1 MFAKAWVWLLCIF
14 LSACNKAPTLIVIHT
29 TQSWMG
35 HSDPR
40 TTSWVR
46 VERKNGKYV
55 AQNLDAEN
63 REIPDEQV
71 TAFLAA
77 LDARTEGSV
86 SFSNLGI
93 TQTWLDQNAE
103 PAFGEYFNGRTRC
116 IAPSQRE
123 LFISRFRNA
132 SAIGKAVGAYFESSW
147 TDDFPWTHVEIYER
161 ARGRV
166 ILLES
171 SQLHAFMIPWTII
184 ENGRGRLSFNA
195 NISRTLNAFLAENAV
210 LKQRIAGTDFRRGLS
225 ESLYKQMC
233 PAWRKLDRN
242 PGSWRL
248 YGEYLRWYPPNPGCE
263 PPPFDSCYLPGNLQ

>member
-1 MFAKAWVWLLCIF
+1 MTAKAPAWLLCIF
-14 LSACNKAPTLIVIHT
+14 LCACTKASTLIVIHT
-29 TQSWMG
+29 T
-35 HSDPR
+35 HSGMAYIDPN
-40 TTSWVR
+40 TTWVR

-63 REIPDEQV
+63 REIPDEQM

-103 PAFGEYFNGRTRC
+103 PAFDEYFNGRTSC
-116 IAPSQRE
+116 IPPSQRE

-132 SAIGKAVGAYFESSW
+132 SAIGKAVGAYFESSL

-171 SQLHAFMIPWTII
+171 SQLHAFMIPWII
-184 ENGRGRLSFNA
+184 TENGGSRLSFNA
-195 NISRTLNAFLAENAV
+195 NISRTLNVFLAENAV

-225 ESLYKQMC
+225 ESLYKQIC

-242 PGSWRL
+242 PGSWRQ

-263 PPPFDSCYLPGNLQ
+263 PRDFDPCYLPHGD